1 MVLSE
6 RARSFLLTAA
16 SLPSAGFL
24 HRSRPPQY
32 PPPQPVAFLRG
43 VNSSSSSSRF
53 PLRFLRARRRSCCA
67 APLGTCFSLA
77 RKGAKGKEDKREFL
91 GGKETDGRGIE
102 LQNAMVKQSFAFRA
116 EIENMAACSFSPSG
130 IDRAAVKPA
139 ISTFA
144 RLADG
149 LGKNVFFLQ
158 AGNHK
163 FQPSSSSL

>member
-1 MVLSE
+1 M
-6 RARSFLLTAA
+6 
-16 SLPSAGFL
+16 
-24 HRSRPPQY
+24 
-32 PPPQPVAFLRG
+32 
-43 VNSSSSSSRF
+43 
-53 PLRFLRARRRSCCA
+53 
-67 APLGTCFSLA
+67 
-77 RKGAKGKEDKREFL
+77 

-144 RLADG
+144 RLLLMVG
-149 LGKNVFFLQ
+149 VKMFFFLQ
-158 AGNHK
+158 AGKHK

>member
-1 MVLSE
+1 MPDFCAAVAPSVPAAAAGRFSE
-6 RARSFLLTAA
+6 RREQQQQQQSLSSQISEGAPPFSLRQEHVFLL
-16 SLPSAGFL
+16 
-24 HRSRPPQY
+24 
-32 PPPQPVAFLRG
+32 RG
-43 VNSSSSSSRF
+43 KAQRE
-53 PLRFLRARRRSCCA
+53 
-67 APLGTCFSLA
+67 
-77 RKGAKGKEDKREFL
+77 KKREFV

-116 EIENMAACSFSPSG
+116 EIKNMAACSFSPSG

-149 LGKNVFFLQ
+149 WGKNVSFLQ
-158 AGNHK
+158 AGKHK